1 MIEGFSNLMVL
12 WESWP
17 MFLQGTIMAVKLC
30 VLFLFVGIMVGMPVS
45 VMQVYGNRAMRTM
58 ASIFEQFFRGLPALV
73 LLFLFYFGLSAYNV
87 PPLIAATLAMG
98 LRSAAYQSQI
108 FRGAIQSIESGQ
120 MVAARAIGMSR
131 FKAIRAIIIPQAIRL
146 AIPPWSNEYANVMK
160 DTSYVFVVGIVELMR
175 QGRYVVAR
183 SFGNALLVYIAIAI
197 IYFLLTY
204 FGTYLL
210 GRLAKHLT
218 IPGHSTGGAAMKRI

>member
-1 MIEGFSNLMVL
+1 
-12 WESWP
+12 
-17 MFLQGTIMAVKLC
+17 MFLHGAGIAVELC
-30 VLFLFVGIMVGMPVS
+30 FLFLFVGIVVGLPTSLV
-45 VMQVYGNRAMRTM
+45 QIYGNRAARLS
-58 ASIFEQFFRGLPALV
+58 ASIFEQTFRGLPALV

-87 PPLIAATLAMG
+87 SPLAAATLAMG

-108 FRGAIQSIESGQ
+108 FRGAILAIESGQ

-131 FKAIRAIIIPQAIRL
+131 LKAIRCIIIPQAMRL

-160 DTSYVFVVGIVELMR
+160 DTSFVFVVGIVELMR

-183 SFGNALLVYIAIAI
+183 SFGNALLVYIVIAI

-210 GRLAKHLT
+210 GRLAKRYT
-218 IPGHSTGGAAMKRI
+218 IPGFSAGSAMKRI

>member
-1 MIEGFSNLMVL
+1 MESLSNLIVI

-17 MFLQGTIMAVKLC
+17 MFLHGAGIAVELC
-30 VLFLFVGIMVGMPVS
+30 FLFLFVGIVVGLPTSLV
-45 VMQVYGNRAMRTM
+45 QIYGNRAARLS
-58 ASIFEQFFRGLPALV
+58 ASIFEQTFRGLPALV
-73 LLFLFYFGLSAYNV
+73 LLFLFYFGLSTYNV
-87 PPLIAATLAMG
+87 SPLVAATLAMG

-108 FRGAIQSIESGQ
+108 FRGAILAIESGQ

-131 FKAIRAIIIPQAIRL
+131 LKAIRCIIIPQAIRL

-160 DTSYVFVVGIVELMR
+160 DTSFVFVVGIIELMR

-183 SFGNALLVYIAIAI
+183 SFGNALLVYIVIAI

-210 GRLAKHLT
+210 GRLAKRLT
-218 IPGHSTGGAAMKRI
+218 IPGFSADSAMKGI

>member
-1 MIEGFSNLMVL
+1 MESLSNLIVI

-17 MFLQGTIMAVKLC
+17 MFLHGAGIAVQLC
-30 VLFLFVGIMVGMPVS
+30 LLFLFVGIVVGLPTS
-45 VMQVYGNRAMRTM
+45 LLQIYGNSAARLS
-58 ASIFEQFFRGLPALV
+58 ASMFEQTFRGLPALV
-73 LLFLFYFGLSAYNV
+73 LLFLFYFGLSTYNV
-87 PPLIAATLAMG
+87 SPLVAATLAMG

-131 FKAIRAIIIPQAIRL
+131 LKAIRCIIIPQAMRL

-160 DTSYVFVVGIVELMR
+160 DTSFVFVVGIVELMR

-183 SFGNALLVYIAIAI
+183 SFGNALLVYIVIAI

-210 GRLAKHLT
+210 GRLAKRLT
-218 IPGHSTGGAAMKRI
+218 IPGYSAGRAMKRI

>member
-1 MIEGFSNLMVL
+1 MESLSNLMVI

-17 MFLQGTIMAVKLC
+17 MFLNGAVIAVELC
-30 VLFLFVGIMVGMPVS
+30 VLFLFVGIVVGLPTS
-45 VMQVYGNRAMRTM
+45 IMQVYGNKAARTS
-58 ASIFEQFFRGLPALV
+58 ASMFEQIFRGLPALV
-73 LLFLFYFGLSAYNV
+73 LLFLFYFGLSTYNV
-87 PPLIAATLAMG
+87 SPLVAATLAMG

-131 FKAIRAIIIPQAIRL
+131 FKAIRSIIIPQALRL

-183 SFGNALLVYIAIAI
+183 SFGNALLVYIVIAI
-197 IYFLLTY
+197 IYFFLTY

-218 IPGHSTGGAAMKRI
+218 TPGHSTGGAAMNRT

>member
-1 MIEGFSNLMVL
+1 MESLSSLMVI

-17 MFLQGTIMAVKLC
+17 MFLHGAFMAVQLC
-30 VLFLFVGIMVGMPVS
+30 VLFLFVGVLVGVPTS
-45 VMQVYGNRAMRTM
+45 IMQVYGNRPARAL
-58 ASIFEQFFRGLPALV
+58 ASIFEQTFRGLPALV
-73 LLFLFYFGLSAYNV
+73 LLFLFYFGFSAFNV
-87 PPLIAATLAMG
+87 PPLVAATLAMG

-131 FKAIRAIIIPQAIRL
+131 FKAIRSIIIPQALRL

-183 SFGNALLVYIAIAI
+183 SFGNALLVYITIAI
-197 IYFLLTY
+197 IYFILTY

-218 IPGHSTGGAAMKRI
+218 IPGHSAGGAAMKRI